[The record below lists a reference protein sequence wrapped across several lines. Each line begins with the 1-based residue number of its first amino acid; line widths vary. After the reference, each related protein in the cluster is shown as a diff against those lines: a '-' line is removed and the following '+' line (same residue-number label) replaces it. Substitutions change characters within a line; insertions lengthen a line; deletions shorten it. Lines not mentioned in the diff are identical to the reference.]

1 MHKFK
6 VNDIVIYK
14 LKLDN
19 KEKNNNLY
27 TIIKIKEET
36 YTCIIQGLNYRIIL
50 EANIND
56 LEIASLELIEKCKE
70 LEDKYRNRVINSSE
84 RNKNS
89 FLLGKILHIDG
100 DDKYL
105 HKCLKLYD
113 EIGVYAY
120 GVKLSEESVAS
131 EVTKYLYEINPD
143 IVVITGHDFLK
154 GEDLKD
160 INSYK
165 NTQYFINAV
174 KEIRKSNQTCCI
186 IAGACQSNY
195 EALIASGADF
205 ASSPGRINIHI
216 YDPAIIAIKVATTS
230 FRQIVDTNNIYKY
243 IENGRKAFGGLQTT
257 GKMRLIL

>member
-1 MHKFK
+1 MHKFT
-6 VNDIVIYK
+6 VNDIVTYK
-14 LKLDN
+14 KD
-19 KEKNNNLY
+19 KDKKNNLY
-27 TIIKIKEET
+27 TIILIKED
-36 YTCIIQGLNYRIIL
+36 YNTCIIQGIFYRIIL
-50 EANIND
+50 EVNSDD
-56 LEIASLELIEKCKE
+56 LELASLELIDINKE
-70 LEDKYRNRVINSSE
+70 LDNKYRKQIINSLE
-84 RNKNS
+84 RNRNN

-160 INSYK
+160 LNSYK
-165 NTQYFINAV
+165 NTIHFINAV

-186 IAGACQSNY
+186 IAGACQSNF

-230 FRQIVDTNNIYKY
+230 FRQLVDINNIYKY